1 MKIVPEGALIFFFFF
16 FSLLRVTGKRFFI
29 TLMREWEL
37 GLAHETQREK
47 EIWLL
52 F

>member
-1 MKIVPEGALIFFFFF
+1 MKIVPESALIFF